1 MIKDTVIG
9 LYTTGGVTHRALTAR
24 SIKRTASLLENAR
37 RSHLAP
43 PLLFYSPSYF
53 VLFENNFL
61 PQTSIRL
68 LLAKRGVRIAKPVN
82 DTLYALPPQNK

>member
-1 MIKDTVIG
+1 MIG
-9 LYTTGGVTHRALTAR
+9 LYTLGGVTHRALTAR
-24 SIKRTASLLENAR
+24 PNKRTAYWRMPVVVTSL
-37 RSHLAP
+37 

-61 PQTSIRL
+61 SQTSIRL